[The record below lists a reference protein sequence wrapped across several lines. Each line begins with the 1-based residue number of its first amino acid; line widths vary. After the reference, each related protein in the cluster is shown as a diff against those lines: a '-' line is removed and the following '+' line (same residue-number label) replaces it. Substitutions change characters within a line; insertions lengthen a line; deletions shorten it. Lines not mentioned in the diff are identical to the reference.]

1 MNFIGLIY
9 YFVSVLSIALYV
21 ASVQFKSKKNIL
33 VTQFF
38 ASMCYL
44 IVYLIKGA
52 YSGAYIEV
60 LEEVKDIVFIK
71 YEKKGKNIPLAIL
84 IVFIVLL
91 FIVSII
97 FYDGILSILPLLIN
111 IILFISTY
119 YKNPKY
125 IRWVMLLSGL
135 MWGIYNIYVGA
146 YVIVIGNILE
156 VISAIIAIL
165 KFKDVDNNFDK
176 KDMMK

>member
-1 MNFIGLIY
+1 MKFITIVY
-9 YFVSVLSIALYV
+9 YCASVLSIFLYV

-33 VTQFF
+33 ITQFF

-44 IVYLIKGA
+44 TVYLIKGA

-60 LEEVKDIVFIK
+60 LEEAKDIIFIK
-71 YEKKGKNIPLAIL
+71 YENKNKNIPFVIL
-84 IVFIVLL
+84 IIFIILL
-91 FIVSII
+91 FLVSII
-97 FYDGILSILPLLIN
+97 FYDGILSVLPLLIN

-125 IRWVMLLSGL
+125 IRWVMLLSGI
-135 MWGIYNIYVGA
+135 MWGIYNVYVGA
-146 YVIVIGNILE
+146 YLIVIGNILE

-165 KFKDVDNNFDK
+165 KFKDIDNNFDK
-176 KDMMK
+176 SMILK